1 MLTHIHYHQDKIGK
15 PALMIPP
22 WMSSEPKVAPPSQLG
37 GFCLLLLLISSC
49 GGLSQAQEPRNQDD
63 RLGLLRPLT
72 ESAHNHPPF
81 TDNFAVRSN
90 GQLVGF
96 IGGTSMAERQTH
108 GYLETLLSRAYGDK
122 LLRFRN
128 LSWEADT
135 VYLQQ
140 RPRFFYLEEKF
151 ELGVPDQRP
160 RLTADIV
167 FVEFGQ
173 MESLEGIDRITDFNQ
188 TYDLVLAA
196 LKRRTRQIVLLSPLP
211 FYQSGPAANLAE
223 RRNQVLAD
231 YVESA
236 RALAHKHNCLFVD
249 QFTEFAALSR
259 KEAERSSSNGI
270 RLTDYGHR
278 QSAKLIIK
286 QLGIALPPASE
297 FDEAKQRFADQQTE
311 TIRNEIV
318 IKNRYWF
325 RYFRPTNW
333 AFLYGNRQH
342 TESSWDPKKE
352 NRWFP
357 KEVDQLLK
365 MVERAEMRIHLHVLG
380 DNSVA
385 AELAGFR
392 IADDYEISLYAS
404 EEEGIANPVA
414 SQWDARGRLWVLC
427 TQAYA
432 QLKPTHEPDDK
443 LLILE
448 DTDRDGQVDTSTI
461 FAHGLNMPTGFALGD
476 GGAYIGQG
484 HTLYHLADENNDDR
498 ADDIRVVFSGFGT
511 ADTHQNINSF
521 TWSPG
526 GDLLFCQGMHAFS
539 RIETPWGIA
548 RANWSAVW
556 RLRTDSLRLDPYL
569 SPNLSSDNSWGITF
583 GRFGEMY
590 LKGNDKQL
598 YDASPAMVPT
608 TNPLKMEAG
617 YGLMGRTTA
626 KSMDI
631 EFVETAHLPEN
642 MQGTFLVAGY
652 FDRSIEH
659 FGPYREGSGIK
670 CERFP
675 KFLECDHPAF
685 RPLEITIGPDGAIY
699 VLDWFNPII
708 GHYQASFRHPSRDKT
723 HGRVWRITAKQ
734 RPLVK
739 PPDLTANSVRLHD
752 LFDYLR
758 HPEGWVRKQAKRRL
772 SEMKT
777 NAVIPALRQWLS
789 ETTAAAEDLEH
800 LRYEALG
807 VFESHDVVEPSLLS
821 KLLSARDPYARAY
834 ATRVVRRWS
843 DRLPD
848 ALALLANNVRDEHP
862 RVRMEAVTALSHI
875 PSPQSIVIAMRATN
889 FSLDRPLQYSLTQA
903 VFALAP
909 HWLPALQQGQLK
921 FDRPEH
927 AAFVFRTYDADE
939 ITSTIRQLVE
949 SQQLPPPTERELLEH
964 LARIGTA
971 ETLDFVL
978 ERATSFPSVT
988 QELAE
993 RARKSWLQSD
1003 SVRQRIGQ
1011 QLASPTAA
1019 VRAGAARLAGIAELE
1034 VQSPTIQ
1041 RLALD
1046 AKQPQSVRS
1055 AAIDALAHFG
1065 DPESLTTLKR
1075 LSSNDGESKVPAT
1088 ISLYRRDPQNGIYG
1102 IAQSLAVAETQEDI
1116 TTLLDPVFERSGG
1129 TVALASVFKLTRLR
1143 PDLAKR
1149 VTRELHERGRSDEVL
1164 QQILAKALGADHGR
1178 LEYSSGLVQQ
1188 LLRGARSHGDA
1199 TRGANVFRSEF
1210 AQCHRCHRIAGQGG
1224 TIGPNLT
1231 NLGKGL
1237 SAEVIVESLLWPNR
1251 QIKEGYVATAV
1262 STVDGKLERGYLVKT
1277 SDDETLV
1284 LKDARTGRLIYLPRD
1299 EIDEQQQALSLM
1311 PEGLTRLMTTREL
1324 HDLLAYLLQGH

>member
-1 MLTHIHYHQDKIGK
+1 
-15 PALMIPP
+15 MIPP
-22 WMSSEPKVAPPSQLG
+22 WMSSVPKLAPPSLVG
-37 GFCLLLLLISSC
+37 GVCLLLFFISAC
-49 GGLSQAQEPRNQDD
+49 GGLSHAQEPRNQDD

-72 ESAHNHPPF
+72 DSTHNHPPF
-81 TDNFAVRSN
+81 TDNFTVRSN

-96 IGGTSMAERQTH
+96 LGGTSMAERQTH
-108 GYLETLLSRAYGDK
+108 GYLETLLSRAHGDK

-128 LSWEADT
+128 LAWEADT

-140 RPRFFYLEEKF
+140 RPRFFYLEEQF
-151 ELGVPDQRP
+151 ELGVQDQRP

-173 MESLEGIDRITDFNQ
+173 MESLEGIDRITDFSQ
-188 TYDLVLAA
+188 TYDRLLAA
-196 LKRRTRQIVLLSPLP
+196 LKPRTRQIVLLSPLP
-211 FYQSGPAANLAE
+211 FFPSGPAAKLAE
-223 RRNQVLAD
+223 RRNQVLGD
-231 YVESA
+231 YVEST

-249 QFTEFAALSR
+249 QFTEFASLSG
-259 KEAERSSSNGI
+259 KEAARSSSNGI
-270 RLTDYGHR
+270 RLTAYGHW

-297 FDEAKQRFADQQTE
+297 FDETQQRFADQQTE

-357 KEVDQLLK
+357 EEVDQLLK
-365 MVERAEMRIHLHVLG
+365 MVERAETRIHLHVLG

-404 EEEGIANPVA
+404 EQEGIANPVA

-432 QLKPTHEPDDK
+432 QLKPTHQPDDK

-461 FAHGLNMPTGFALGD
+461 FANGLNMPTGFALGD

-484 HTLYHLADENNDDR
+484 HTLYHLPDENNDDR
-498 ADDIRVVFSGFGT
+498 ADNMRVVFSGFGT

-539 RIETPWGIA
+539 RIETPWGIS

-608 TNPLKMEAG
+608 TNPLKMEAA

-642 MQGTFLVAGY
+642 MQGTFLIAGY

-739 PPDLTANSVRLHD
+739 PPDLTTNSVRLHD
-752 LFDYLR
+752 LFTYLR

-875 PSPQSIVIAMRATN
+875 PSPQSIVIAMRAIN
-889 FSLDRPLQYSLTQA
+889 LSIDRPLRYSLTQA

-978 ERATSFPSVT
+978 ARATSFPSVS
-988 QELAE
+988 QELAK

-1046 AKQPQSVRS
+1046 VKQPQSVRS

-1065 DPESLTTLKR
+1065 DPESLATLKR
-1075 LSSNDGESKVPAT
+1075 LSSRDGESKVPAT
-1088 ISLYRRDPQNGIYG
+1088 ISFYRRDPQNGIYG
-1102 IAQSLAVAETQEDI
+1102 IAQSLAAAETQEDT

-1129 TVALASVFKLTRLR
+1129 TVALASIFQLTKLR

-1164 QQILAKALGADHGR
+1164 QQILAKALGTDHGR
-1178 LEYSSGLVQQ
+1178 LEYSSDLVQQ
-1188 LLRGARSHGDA
+1188 LLRGARSQGNA

-1210 AQCHRCHRIAGQGG
+1210 AQCHRCHRIAEQGG

-1299 EIDEQQQALSLM
+1299 EIDEQHQALSLM

>member
-1 MLTHIHYHQDKIGK
+1 MIYPGIGNDPK
-15 PALMIPP
+15 LAPALPFGA
-22 WMSSEPKVAPPSQLG
+22 V
-37 GFCLLLLLISSC
+37 CLLWFWFAFC

-72 ESAHNHPPF
+72 ESARNHPSF
-81 TDNFAVRSN
+81 KDRFVVRSK
-90 GQLVGF
+90 GQVVGF
-96 IGGTSMAERQTH
+96 LGGTSMADRQTH
-108 GYLETLLSRAYGDK
+108 GYLETLLARAYGDR

-128 LSWEADT
+128 LSWDADT

-151 ELGVPDQRP
+151 ELGVQDQRP
-160 RLTADIV
+160 RVTADIV

-173 MESLEGIDRITDFNQ
+173 MESLDGRDRIADFKQ
-188 TYDLVLAA
+188 TYDRLLAA
-196 LKRRTRQIVLLSPLP
+196 LKLRTQQIVLLSPLP
-211 FYQSGPAANLAE
+211 FYRSGPAGNLAQ
-223 RRNQVLAD
+223 RRNRLLQD
-231 YVESA
+231 YVESI
-236 RALAHKHNCLFVD
+236 RALADRHNCLFVD
-249 QFTEFAALSR
+249 QFTEFADLSE
-259 KEAERSSSNGI
+259 KESERSSSNGI
-270 RLTDYGHR
+270 RLTDYGHWEN
-278 QSAKLIIK
+278 AHLIMR
-286 QLGIALPPASE
+286 QLGIAVPPASE
-297 FDEAKQRFADQQTE
+297 FDESNQRFADQHTE
-311 TIRNEIV
+311 AIRNEI
-318 IKNRYWF
+318 IKKNRYWF

-342 TESSWDPKKE
+342 TESSWDVKKE

-357 KEVDQLLK
+357 EEVGQLLK
-365 MVERAEMRIHLHVLG
+365 MVERAEITIHSHVLG

-392 IADDYEISLYAS
+392 LADDYEIGLYAS
-404 EEEGIANPVA
+404 EQEGIANPVA

-432 QLKPTHEPDDK
+432 QLKPKHDPDDK
-443 LLILE
+443 LVILE
-448 DTDRDGQVDTSTI
+448 DTDRDGQVDISTV
-461 FAHGLNMPTGFALGD
+461 FANGLNMPTGFALGD
-476 GGAYIGQG
+476 GGAYVGQG
-484 HTLYHLADENNDDR
+484 HTLYHLPDQNNDDR
-498 ADDIRVVFSGFGT
+498 ADTMRVVFSGFGT

-539 RIETPWGIA
+539 RIETPWGIS

-608 TNPLKMEAG
+608 TNPLKMEAA

-631 EFVETAHLPEN
+631 EYVETAHLPEK
-642 MQGTFLVAGY
+642 MQGTFLIAGY

-723 HGRVWRITAKQ
+723 HGRIWRITAKH

-739 PPDLTANSVRLHD
+739 PPDLTTNSVRLHD
-752 LFDYLR
+752 LFMCLQ

-777 NAVIPALRQWLS
+777 AAVIPALRQWLS
-789 ETTAAAEDLEH
+789 ETTASGEALEH
-800 LRYEALG
+800 LRYEVLG
-807 VFESHDVVEPSLLS
+807 VFESHGIVETSLLS
-821 KLLSARDPYARAY
+821 KLLSSRDPYARGY
-834 ATRVVRRWS
+834 ATRVVRRWA

-848 ALALLANNVRDEHP
+848 ALAILEQKVGDTHP

-889 FSLDRPLQYSLTQA
+889 FRIDRPLQYSLTQA

-909 HWLPALQQGQLK
+909 HWLLALQEGQLK

-939 ITSTIRQLVE
+939 ITSTIRQLIE
-949 SQQLPPPTERELLEH
+949 TRQLPRPTERELLEH
-964 LARIGTA
+964 LARIGTL

-978 ERATSFPSVT
+978 GKAASFPSVT
-988 QELAE
+988 QELAT
-993 RARKSWLQSD
+993 RAQKSWLQSD
-1003 SVRQRIGQ
+1003 SVRQRIEQ

-1019 VRAGAARLAGIAELE
+1019 VRAGAARLAGIGELKAQLPR
-1034 VQSPTIQ
+1034 VQ

-1046 AKQPQSVRS
+1046 MKQPQSVRS
-1055 AAIDALAHFG
+1055 AAIDALAHF
-1065 DPESLTTLKR
+1065 DDAESLGTLKW
-1075 LSSNDGESKVPAT
+1075 LSSRDGESKLSAT
-1088 ISLYRRDPQNGIYG
+1088 ISLYRRDLEDGIYG
-1102 IAQSLAVAETQEDI
+1102 IAQSLAVAETQEEV
-1116 TTLLDPVFERSGG
+1116 TALLDPVFERSGG
-1129 TVALASVFKLTRLR
+1129 TVALANVFKEGGLG

-1164 QQILAKALGADHGR
+1164 QQTLAKALGADRGR
-1178 LEYSSGLVQQ
+1178 LEYSSALVQQ
-1188 LLRGARSHGDA
+1188 LLNGARSQGDA

-1210 AQCHRCHRIAGQGG
+1210 AQCHRCHRIAEQGG
-1224 TIGPNLT
+1224 TIGPDLT
-1231 NLGKGL
+1231 NVGKGL
-1237 SAEVIVESLLWPNR
+1237 SAEIIVESLLWPNR

-1262 STVDGKLERGYLVKT
+1262 STVDGRIETGYLVKK
-1277 SDDETLV
+1277 SNEKTLV
-1284 LKDARTGRLIYLPRD
+1284 LKDARTGRLIYLARD
-1299 EIDEQQQALSLM
+1299 EIDQQQQALSLM